1 LIEVHCRAALAK
13 HPAASRY
20 GLPPLAGRWLVGI
33 AAAAAAFIAPVEAS
47 SRPGVASVADRAAIG
62 RTISGVY
69 DVISGPAGRKR
80 DFDRMRSLFAP
91 GATLKA
97 IGPKGLRGGT
107 LEDYI
112 SRNRDVLEREGF
124 TERELGRRV
133 EIWGDL
139 ATAWSAYDGR
149 TANGGFHERG
159 INSFQLVKIDGKW
172 LVASILWQEETPD
185 HPLPGDIVAGKGR

>member
-1 LIEVHCRAALAK
+1 MIAGFMLAAAV
-13 HPAASRY
+13 AAAQ
-20 GLPPLAGRWLVGI
+20 PDKADLAGI
-33 AAAAAAFIAPVEAS
+33 
-47 SRPGVASVADRAAIG
+47 DAAI
-62 RTISGVY
+62 RGVY
-69 DVISGPAGRKR
+69 EVISGPPGQKR

-97 IGPKGLRGGT
+97 IGPKGLRGGS

-112 SRNRDVLEREGF
+112 SRNKDALEREGF

-133 EIWGDL
+133 EVWGGL

-149 TANGGFHERG
+149 TANGSFHERG

-172 LVASILWQEETPD
+172 LVASILWQEATPD
-185 HPLPGDIVAGKGR
+185 NPLPADLARKK